1 MIYQITKNNN
11 SPDESLEIIG
21 DEFKQMKIVKGI
33 NNRGIIISY
42 IHNNYE
48 ENQKNYTTNIY
59 IKCNK
64 TIIDSGE
71 DTLKLIK
78 STITE
83 DMTYYY
89 FYVESNTVCPI
100 CFKSEVTE
108 TKKGQCPNDEYE
120 LYTSEVKETAECV
133 IKSLKTSSS
142 SELIVNDNSNFLL
155 FKNSALEEDQNLLN
169 IYNIEE
175 NIPINY
181 KEQGDDLVTT
191 NTRYNYCEKKNDD
204 DDSLGGGYIALIVIL
219 CLIVVAVAGI
229 IVWKFVLKRNSDA
242 EITKP
247 NVTEMNLKDVYTE

>member
-1 MIYQITKNNN
+1 MKDKLPRYTMRIERELLDKLQYIAKYEGRTANKQ
-11 SPDESLEIIG
+11 LEQLVKRCIR
-21 DEFKQMKIVKGI
+21 EFEKDNG
-33 NNRGIIISY
+33 
-42 IHNNYE
+42 
-48 ENQKNYTTNIY
+48 
-59 IKCNK
+59 
-64 TIIDSGE
+64 
-71 DTLKLIK
+71 
-78 STITE
+78 TITE